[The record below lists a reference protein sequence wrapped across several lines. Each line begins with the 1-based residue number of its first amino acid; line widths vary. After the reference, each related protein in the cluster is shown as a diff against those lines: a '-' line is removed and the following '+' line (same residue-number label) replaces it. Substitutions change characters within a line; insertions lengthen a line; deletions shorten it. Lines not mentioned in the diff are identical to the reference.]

1 MSEQKQ
7 TRLGMQN
14 SILSPANVRRLTP
27 DDLGITTPEQATDDG
42 DEEDDTDQQ
51 DDIHEAAVEAVTQ
64 IEGEV
69 SVGAAVSTGDGDL
82 YTGIP
87 VEGDGWGAHAIEL
100 AVSKAVSDG
109 AVGITSVAV
118 YSEDGESGLCGRC
131 LQAIADYR
139 DEDVTVQLI
148 DSEGDARGFE
158 FDELYPVPWQK

>member
-14 SILSPANVRRLTP
+14 SILSPARVRQLTP
-27 DDLGITTPEQATDDG
+27 DDFGIAAPEQSTVDDEDVDETDRQ
-42 DEEDDTDQQ
+42 EDMR
-51 DDIHEAAVEAVTQ
+51 EAAVEATTKVD
-64 IEGEV
+64 GEV
-69 SVGAAVSTGDGDL
+69 SVGAAVHTVDGDL

-118 YSEDGESGLCGRC
+118 YSEDGQSGLCGRC
-131 LQAIADYR
+131 LQALIDTR
-139 DEDVTVQLI
+139 DGDVTVEVI
-148 DSEGDARGFE
+148 SSEGFDNSFAL
-158 FDELYPVPWQK
+158 DELVPWSSQG

>member
-14 SILSPANVRRLTP
+14 SILSPARVRRLTP
-27 DDLGITTPEQATDDG
+27 DELGITAPEQSTKN
-42 DEEDDTDQQ
+42 EDDTDRQG
-51 DDIHEAAVEAVTQ
+51 DMREAAVEAATQ
-64 IEGEV
+64 VDGEV
-69 SVGAAVSTGDGDL
+69 SVGAAVHTADGDL

-118 YSEDGESGLCGRC
+118 YSEDGQSGLCGRC
-131 LQAIADYR
+131 LQALIDTR
-139 DEDVTVQLI
+139 DGDVTVEVLS
-148 DSEGDARGFE
+148 SEGFDNSFAL
-158 FDELYPVPWQK
+158 DELAPWSSQG